1 MYLCTKQYMTQ
12 IIRTENINGG
22 DITQEV
28 VNRLSSQSVSASP
41 KEICVYLRDKYGDRY
56 DPYNSVVLF
65 DSETKCIYGFILAH
79 TLNISNAD
87 MVFQNQIDIIEYLSK
102 SNGLYI
108 SDIVLRE
115 EIKDTPLVNLL
126 NTLHFTYCEGDSNKE
141 GLYVWMDLGEVVFA
155 PTKQDNGFSA
165 IGLNNISNAF
175 YDKCLKKKETLKWFQ
190 EELEKNKCSHI

>member
-1 MYLCTKQYMTQ
+1 MYLCTKKDMTQ
-12 IIRTENINGG
+12 IIRTESINGG

-28 VNRLSSQSVSASP
+28 VNKLSTQSISVSP
-41 KEICVYLRDKYGDRY
+41 KEICNYLHDKYGDRY

-65 DSETKCIYGFILAH
+65 DAETIYIYGFILAH

-87 MVFQNQIDIIEYLSK
+87 IVFRNKPHIIEYLSK

-141 GLYVWMDLGEVVFA
+141 SLYVWMDCGETVFA

-165 IGLNNISNAF
+165 IGLNNISKAF
-175 YDKCLKKKETLKWFQ
+175 YDICLKKNETLKWFQ
-190 EELEKNKCSHI
+190 EELKKE

>member
-1 MYLCTKQYMTQ
+1 MTQ

-28 VNRLSSQSVSASP
+28 VNRLSSQSIFVSP
-41 KEICVYLRDKYGDRY
+41 DEVKDFFWGNNRY
-56 DPYNSVVLF
+56 TFDPYNSIVLF
-65 DSETKCIYGFILAH
+65 DTETKYIYGFILAH

-87 MVFQNQIDIIEYLSK
+87 IVFRNQIDIIEYLSK

-115 EIKDTPLVNLL
+115 EIKDTPLVKLL
-126 NTLHFTYCEGDSNKE
+126 NTLHFTYCEGDCNKE